1 MAGNDVPKVK
11 IFQAEGAEIDAL
23 EGKINAWIRDTITPG
38 MEIKDKQ
45 SAVTQ
50 VSSSPGGSRREMI
63 VTIWYG
69 KR

>member
-1 MAGNDVPKVK
+1 MTSNEAPKVK

-45 SAVTQ
+45 SAVSQ
-50 VSSSPGGSRREMI
+50 VASTHGGSRREMI